1 MTDNS
6 TSKMIYDSLLTA
18 GFGEDDFIEGV
29 FLIEADNEEQ
39 FFDRKNLIRDISE
52 FCDVGFDSWE
62 EYEEGGLYRLILSA
76 YYPDVASIKKA
87 WEEMTEKYEWLFKE
101 DSSILF
107 EGLELWSDGK
117 WLL

>member
-6 TSKMIYDSLLTA
+6 TSKMIYDRLLTA

-29 FLIEADNEEQ
+29 FLIEAADTDEFLQRRDE
-39 FFDRKNLIRDISE
+39 LINSSE
-52 FCDVGFDSWE
+52 FCDPSLISYE
-62 EYEEGGLYRLILSA
+62 EDEEGGLFKTIMEA
-76 YYPDVASIKKA
+76 YYTDVASIKKA
-87 WEEMTEKYEWLFKE
+87 WEELTEKHEWLFKD

-117 WLL
+117 WCL